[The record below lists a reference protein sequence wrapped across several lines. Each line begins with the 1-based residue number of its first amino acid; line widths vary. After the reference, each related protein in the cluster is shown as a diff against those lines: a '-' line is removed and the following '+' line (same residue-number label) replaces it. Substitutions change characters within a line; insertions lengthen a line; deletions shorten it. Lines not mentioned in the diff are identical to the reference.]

1 MPEQN
6 HLYQE
11 NTHHYGLR
19 LGTIP
24 EGLADEQKPV
34 ESKPVR
40 VFEID
45 EYNGGPAIDDGRD
58 FILLQLAV
66 PADIGVSPGIVEVT
80 LLETGGLGRDMLDT
94 ELSPDRE
101 ETGK

>member
-1 MPEQN
+1 MKMEIGKPFKARI
-6 HLYQE
+6 
-11 NTHHYGLR
+11 YGF
-19 LGTIP
+19 
-24 EGLADEQKPV
+24 D
-34 ESKPVR
+34 
-40 VFEID
+40 
-45 EYNGGPAIDDGRD
+45 GGPAIDDGRD